1 MEPVGGATAAQAG
14 YMPTRATPDAPS
26 ATAAAGPALR
36 TSGGEHYARTVRL
49 VLWDID
55 GTLVDS
61 GGLGPDAFPLAF
73 ERTVGRPPAELAA
86 MSGRTDQEIALET
99 LERNGIEDPER
110 LWPEFAR
117 ALAEAFEP
125 AMRERGRALP
135 GARDAIAALA
145 EVDGIV
151 QSLLTG
157 NVKPNAAVKLGA
169 FDLLLP
175 ELDLEIGAYGSDH
188 RHRPALVS
196 IARERAAARH
206 GEESPPEQTVL
217 IGDTPLDVAAGRAG
231 GVRVVGVATGRYGAE
246 ALTEAGAHAVLGDLL
261 DTEAVLAAVLA
272 SEEKTAPA

>member
-1 MEPVGGATAAQAG
+1 
-14 YMPTRATPDAPS
+14 
-26 ATAAAGPALR
+26 
-36 TSGGEHYARTVRL
+36 VRL

-99 LERNGIEDPER
+99 LERNGIEEPER

-117 ALAEAFEP
+117 ALAEALAEFEP

-157 NVKPNAAVKLGA
+157 NVKPNAAVKLSA

-196 IARERAAARH
+196 IARQRAGARH
-206 GEESPPEQTVL
+206 GHEPPPEQTVL

-246 ALTEAGAHAVLGDLL
+246 ALAEAGAHAVLGDLL
-261 DTEAVLAAVLA
+261 DTDAVVDAVLA
-272 SEEKTAPA
+272 SAEETAPA